1 MNKKTTTILN
11 EHMRDSKTEQ
21 HKNPEFPS
29 THKIAKVTPT
39 KFLSTHKTAEVTT
52 TAEPPL

>member
-1 MNKKTTTILN
+1 MNKKTNTILN
-11 EHMRDSKTEQ
+11 EHTRDSKTEQ
-21 HKNPEFPS
+21 HNNPEFPS
-29 THKIAKVTPT
+29 THKTAKVTPT

>member
-1 MNKKTTTILN
+1 MNKKTNTILN
-11 EHMRDSKTEQ
+11 EHTRDSKTEQ
-21 HKNPEFPS
+21 HNNPEFPS
-29 THKIAKVTPT
+29 TLKTAKVTPT

>member
-1 MNKKTTTILN
+1 MNKKTTTIQN
-11 EHMRDSKTEQ
+11 EHMRGSKTEQ